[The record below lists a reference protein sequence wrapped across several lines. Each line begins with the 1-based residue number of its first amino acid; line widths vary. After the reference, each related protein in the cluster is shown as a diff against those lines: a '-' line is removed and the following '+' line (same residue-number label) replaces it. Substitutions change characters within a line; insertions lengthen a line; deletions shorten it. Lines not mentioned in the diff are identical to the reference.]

1 MAADMATQEHDHE
14 HDHPGTMTY
23 VVIAVILT
31 VVTAVEVAIFY
42 IPALAGVIVPL
53 LLALSGAKFVLVV
66 MFYMHLKMDDNIFSW
81 VFLAPMAL
89 AVFLIVGLI
98 LLFNV
103 LPGMI

>member
-1 MAADMATQEHDHE
+1 MAELATQEHEHE
-14 HDHPGTMTY
+14 HDHPSVWTY
-23 VVIAVILT
+23 VVIGVILT

-53 LLALSGAKFVLVV
+53 LLGLSAAKFVLVV
-66 MFYMHLKMDDNIFSW
+66 MFYMHLKMDSRIFSW

-89 AVFLIVGLI
+89 AVFLVVALVI
-98 LLFNV
+98 LFNL